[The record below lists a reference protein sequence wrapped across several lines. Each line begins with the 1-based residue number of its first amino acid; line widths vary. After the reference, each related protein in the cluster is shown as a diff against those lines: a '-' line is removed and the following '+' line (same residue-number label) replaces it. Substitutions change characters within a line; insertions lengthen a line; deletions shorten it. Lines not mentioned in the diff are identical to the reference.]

1 MTLVLCNAF
10 ATETLPIFLDRLTTP
25 LAAVALSM
33 SVVLLFGEVIPQA
46 VCSRYGLA
54 VGAQAAWL
62 VRVLMVVSYPIAA
75 PLAAVLDRTLGGGD
89 HANGGGGSSA
99 LFRRAQ
105 LKALVDV
112 HAEDEGLGGN
122 LTVDEVA
129 VIRGALDLSAK
140 TAKCCLTPIERV
152 FALPTDARL
161 DGATLRAI
169 VASGHSRV
177 PVHSPG
183 DKEAIVGVIL
193 VKELTLRRKMRRRE
207 KEAEQA
213 AAATTPTRQ
222 AGTRPSAAA
231 CAAAARRRSSPTS
244 SSARSR
250 TSAPTPSSTTC
261 SGCSRRGGATWPC
274 W

>member
-161 DGATLRAI
+161 DGATLHRRSHHLDELVEP
-169 VASGHSRV
+169 VARPPVICAPGESGN
-177 PVHSPG
+177 
-183 DKEAIVGVIL
+183 
-193 VKELTLRRKMRRRE
+193 
-207 KEAEQA
+207 
-213 AAATTPTRQ
+213 
-222 AGTRPSAAA
+222 
-231 CAAAARRRSSPTS
+231 AAARRR
-244 SSARSR
+244 ARHR
-250 TSAPTPSSTTC
+250 GRLCLAGAGDPVRLVVAGLCAPPEITILF
-261 SGCSRRGGATWPC
+261 GN
-274 W
+274 